1 MYLRQ
6 RILTYTKFLYV
17 KPTVEVYSSTRTL
30 PFQNA
35 ESLLIYM
42 AIGKNPAGI
51 LERQRQIREAWL
63 GRGLGYTR
71 ERPEMGA

>member
-1 MYLRQ
+1 
-6 RILTYTKFLYV
+6 
-17 KPTVEVYSSTRTL
+17 
-30 PFQNA
+30 
-35 ESLLIYM
+35 M